1 MAKKQSNLLKAYNK
15 AVDAYTERLLAM
27 WGIDGL
33 YCYWVS
39 DDRSGVFCVG
49 DDVFL
54 NVGDVISCVEGNY
67 DYRSVCEWQEY
78 NVRASKYGLNNIN
91 LVSWFMGAPRTSE
104 ATFRKFEE
112 MEKCLSDSIQEEK
125 ERIKKETK

>member
-1 MAKKQSNLLKAYNK
+1 MAKKQSQLLQAYNK

-27 WGIDGL
+27 WGLGGH

-39 DDRSGVFCVG
+39 DDRSGVFCIG
-49 DDVFL
+49 DDLFL

-78 NVRASKYGLNNIN
+78 NVKASKYGLNNIN
-91 LVSWFMGAPRTSE
+91 LVSWFMGAPRTSSK
-104 ATFRKFEE
+104 TFEKFEE
-112 MEKCLSDSIQEEK
+112 MERALADSIEVEK
-125 ERIKKETK
+125 ERIKKKTK